1 MNQTY
6 VVKGSNT
13 LYHVWGIITFVFAGI
28 YGIGALIATVVI
40 GMASSL
46 TQGWIGE
53 LTGEN
58 LGGIQI
64 VLVLI
69 FLLVAVLGLTIRILA
84 GLYLVR
90 LQIRSKG
97 ALIFISV
104 IYFLFAFGNLIQMV
118 MLGFSGG
125 SSMIFAIFIQ
135 FFCMCWSIAT
145 GVFLILKQ
153 AQAVPEGTVVL
164 NGAVRK
170 KETRY
175 RPVESGKSPVRSGSS
190 KAEIEGLFGNYK
202 GKTFVFR
209 GDESCRIGRDSG
221 CDIQISHPKVSR
233 IHCAVRALPDGKFEI
248 TDYSYNGTFY
258 ENIAL
263 PNGKA
268 VVVQAG
274 GMLVLGSADNVFLL
288 KALL

>member
-28 YGIGALIATVVI
+28 YGIRNLITIVTL
-40 GMASSL
+40 GMASSFA
-46 TQGWIGE
+46 QNWIRE
-53 LTGEN
+53 LSGTDF
-58 LGGIQI
+58 GGIQI
-64 VLVLI
+64 VLVLF
-69 FLLVAVLGLTIRILA
+69 FLLAAVLGLTIRILA

-118 MLGFSGG
+118 ILGVSGG

-164 NGAVRK
+164 NGEVRK

-175 RPVESGKSPVRSGSS
+175 RPVESGKSPVQSGSS

-233 IHCAVRALPDGKFEI
+233 IHCAVKALPGGKFEV

-263 PNGKA
+263 PNGQA

-288 KALL
+288 KGLQ

>member
-28 YGIGALIATVVI
+28 YGIGALIAIVVI
-40 GMASSL
+40 GMASSM

-53 LTGEN
+53 LTGED

-64 VLVLI
+64 VLVLV
-69 FLLVAVLGLTIRILA
+69 FLLIAVLGLTIRILA

-90 LQIRSKG
+90 PQIRSKG

-104 IYFLFAFGNLIQMV
+104 VYFLCAFGNLIQMIT
-118 MLGFSGG
+118 LGASGG
-125 SSMIFAIFIQ
+125 SSMILAVFVQ
-135 FFCMCWSIAT
+135 FFWMCWNIAT

-153 AQAVPEGTVVL
+153 AQAVPEGTVVP
-164 NGAVRK
+164 NGSVRK
-170 KETRY
+170 KETGY
-175 RPVESGKSPVRSGSS
+175 RPVENGKDSVRSGSP

-209 GDESCRIGRDSG
+209 GDESCRIGRDPG

-233 IHCAVRALPDGKFEI
+233 IHCAVKALPGGKFEV

-258 ENIAL
+258 ENIVL

-274 GMLVLGSADNVFLL
+274 GMLVIGSADNVFLL
-288 KALL
+288 KGLP

>member
-28 YGIGALIATVVI
+28 YGIGALIAIVVI
-40 GMASSL
+40 GMASSM

-53 LTGEN
+53 LTGED

-64 VLVLI
+64 VLVLV
-69 FLLVAVLGLTIRILA
+69 FLLIAVLGLTIRILA

-90 LQIRSKG
+90 PQIRSKG

-104 IYFLFAFGNLIQMV
+104 VYFLCAFGNLIQMIT
-118 MLGFSGG
+118 LGASGG
-125 SSMIFAIFIQ
+125 SSMILAVFVQ
-135 FFCMCWSIAT
+135 FFWMCWNIAT

-153 AQAVPEGTVVL
+153 AQAVPEGTVVP
-164 NGAVRK
+164 NGSVRK
-170 KETRY
+170 KETGY
-175 RPVESGKSPVRSGSS
+175 RPVENGKDSVRSGSP

-209 GDESCRIGRDSG
+209 GDESCRIGRDPG

-233 IHCAVRALPDGKFEI
+233 IHCAVKALPGGKIEV

-274 GMLVLGSADNVFLL
+274 GMLVIGSADHVFLL
-288 KALL
+288 KGLP

>member
-1 MNQTY
+1 MKQRY

-13 LYHVWGIITFVFAGI
+13 LYQVWGIITFVFAGI
-28 YGIGALIATVVI
+28 YAIIRLIGIVSI
-40 GMASSL
+40 GVAASMVPDWM
-46 TQGWIGE
+46 QE
-53 LTGEN
+53 LTETDMGEM
-58 LGGIQI
+58 QI
-64 VLVLI
+64 VVLLLLI
-69 FLLVAVLGLTIRILA
+69 FATLLGLAIRIMA

-90 LQIRSKG
+90 KEICSKG
-97 ALIFISV
+97 ALIFIAV
-104 IYFLFAFGNLIQMV
+104 CYFLMTCWNLFLMVLMLLSGVFSAFVL
-118 MLGFSGG
+118 LTL
-125 SSMIFAIFIQ
+125 
-135 FFCMCWSIAT
+135 FFFMGWSAAT

-153 AQAVPEGTVVL
+153 ARAIPEGTVTPF
-164 NGAVRK
+164 G
-170 KETRY
+170 KEVPRY
-175 RPVESGKSPVRSGSS
+175 RSVERADVPDCQGSP
-190 KAEIEGLFGNYK
+190 KAEIEGMFGNYK

-233 IHCAVRALPDGKFEI
+233 IHCAVKALPDGKFEV

-288 KALL
+288 KGLQ

>member
-28 YGIGALIATVVI
+28 YGIRNLITIVTL
-40 GMASSL
+40 GMASSFA
-46 TQGWIGE
+46 QNWIRE
-53 LTGEN
+53 LSGTDF
-58 LGGIQI
+58 GGIQI
-64 VLVLI
+64 VLVLF
-69 FLLVAVLGLTIRILA
+69 FLLAAVLGLTIRILA

-118 MLGFSGG
+118 MLGVSGG

-164 NGAVRK
+164 NGEVRK

-175 RPVESGKSPVRSGSS
+175 RPVESGKSPVQSGSS

-233 IHCAVRALPDGKFEI
+233 IHCAVRALPGGKFEV

-274 GMLVLGSADNVFLL
+274 GMLVIGSADNVFLL
-288 KALL
+288 KGLP